1 MCNSRETRRDDST
14 RFVVMGTGMDNVT
27 PIADCESLTQAE
39 GYVKQMAETYKSIGL
54 NLTISEV
61 QTYPYD

>member
-1 MCNSRETRRDDST
+1 
-14 RFVVMGTGMDNVT
+14 MGTGMDNVT

-39 GYVKQMAETYKSIGL
+39 GYVKQMADTYKSIGL

>member
-1 MCNSRETRRDDST
+1 
-14 RFVVMGTGMDNVT
+14 MGTGMDNVT
-27 PIADCESLTQAE
+27 PIADCESRTQAE
-39 GYVKQMAETYKSIGL
+39 SYVKQMAETYKSIGL